1 MQSLFDK
8 KRRFFYKVSPDGA
21 TKIKIK
27 LSYIFIFVECVHSSV
42 PMGVKLISQ
51 FSTKKCFSFVGTNCK
66 NKKIDSVMTCSTT
79 CFQSLCIDVN
89 SMVSHDYQ
97 YFIDILGQCLQSA
110 ILFAAGG
117 MQDEHCYNSQSPLL
131 ME

>member
-42 PMGVKLISQ
+42 PMGVKIPTKLRFSFVEMHSYPNSQ
-51 FSTKKCFSFVGTNCK
+51 IKCFSSVETNRK
-66 NKKIDSVMTCSTT
+66 NKKIDSVMTCLTT
-79 CFQSLCIDVN
+79 CFQILCIDVN
-89 SMVSHDYQ
+89 SMV
-97 YFIDILGQCLQSA
+97 
-110 ILFAAGG
+110 
-117 MQDEHCYNSQSPLL
+117 
-131 ME
+131 